1 MRRGRRIDAA
11 AGGALSASEAANG
24 SWSIHPRRSLAAGA
38 LWLIVALAVAFSAAA
53 GLWVGRIARDNVV
66 EQHVRRLSLE
76 TDQLSSD
83 LGQALASRLGAVRT
97 AQFLLGGASNA
108 PSPEASR
115 RGELNTVF
123 EDLVAAYPELDWIA
137 VADTGGAV
145 AAAREVYRPG
155 DQVAAAAWFA
165 AGLSKPWVG
174 VIDGQA
180 ATNTDTTS
188 ATAID
193 TAMGEV
199 SMPVRDRG
207 GTVIGVIAAHL
218 RWRHARN
225 PSLRLTDETGPRG
238 AARAFVLDRDLDVL
252 IGPRSLRGK
261 RWEGVPIPG
270 ERAAGI
276 PPTESA
282 VESLHFEQMPGGERA
297 LVCRAPIETGAAADL
312 GWQVLLSEPR
322 ERVFQRA
329 DAVALRI
336 LQVSLCLG
344 AATCALGAI
353 GAMQLT
359 RRLKRLTESVATAGR
374 NEDARIELPGGED
387 EVARLAT
394 AFDRVYSDLQ
404 RERRELKALS
414 GELERRVAVRTREVQ
429 RLAED
434 SRYAAIVR
442 ERLKIA
448 RDLHDT
454 LAHSM
459 MAMLSEVRFLRK
471 LQARDPAAVAKELAH
486 AEEVAH
492 EGLNEARS
500 AIAQMRAGTVR
511 ESGLGPALAALF
523 ERFIDRTGITGE
535 YSADGEAARFGD
547 ERAETLLRMAQE
559 ALRNIERHA
568 RATRAEL
575 RLRVVDGNRLE
586 LRVEDNG
593 AGFDASAP
601 SPGHFGLVGLREQAD
616 VIGADLAIDS
626 RAGRGTVV
634 TVTVRLSPIAFG
646 ERSSEVHGRQS

>member
-1 MRRGRRIDAA
+1 
-11 AGGALSASEAANG
+11 
-24 SWSIHPRRSLAAGA
+24 
-38 LWLIVALAVAFSAAA
+38 
-53 GLWVGRIARDNVV
+53 
-66 EQHVRRLSLE
+66 
-76 TDQLSSD
+76 
-83 LGQALASRLGAVRT
+83 
-97 AQFLLGGASNA
+97 
-108 PSPEASR
+108 
-115 RGELNTVF
+115 
-123 EDLVAAYPELDWIA
+123 
-137 VADTGGAV
+137 
-145 AAAREVYRPG
+145 
-155 DQVAAAAWFA
+155 
-165 AGLSKPWVG
+165 
-174 VIDGQA
+174 
-180 ATNTDTTS
+180 
-188 ATAID
+188 
-193 TAMGEV
+193 
-199 SMPVRDRG
+199 
-207 GTVIGVIAAHL
+207 
-218 RWRHARN
+218 
-225 PSLRLTDETGPRG
+225 
-238 AARAFVLDRDLDVL
+238 
-252 IGPRSLRGK
+252 
-261 RWEGVPIPG
+261 
-270 ERAAGI
+270 
-276 PPTESA
+276 
-282 VESLHFEQMPGGERA
+282 
-297 LVCRAPIETGAAADL
+297 
-312 GWQVLLSEPR
+312 
-322 ERVFQRA
+322 
-329 DAVALRI
+329 
-336 LQVSLCLG
+336 
-344 AATCALGAI
+344 
-353 GAMQLT
+353 
-359 RRLKRLTESVATAGR
+359 VATAGR

-471 LQARDPAAVAKELAH
+471 LQARDPVAVAKELAH

-593 AGFDASAP
+593 AGFDASTP